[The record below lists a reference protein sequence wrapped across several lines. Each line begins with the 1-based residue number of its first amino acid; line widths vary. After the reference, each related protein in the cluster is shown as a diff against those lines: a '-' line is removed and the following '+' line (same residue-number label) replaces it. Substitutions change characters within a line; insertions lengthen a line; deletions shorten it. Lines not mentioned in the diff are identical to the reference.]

1 MHAAGGTSR
10 KFARIELSPG
20 WRNCSNLIA
29 RFAGRVT
36 CSRQGGCR
44 RLRGGRLGRRRRA
57 ASFRTSTA
65 FFRCRRFCARAKR
78 RILLTS
84 GRLD

>member
-10 KFARIELSPG
+10 KFARIELSSS
-20 WRNCSNLIA
+20 WWNCSNLIA

-36 CSRQGGCR
+36 CSRRGASR
-44 RLRGGRLGRRRRA
+44 RLRGGRVGRRRRA

-65 FFRCRRFCARAKR
+65 FVRCRRFCTRAKR
-78 RILLTS
+78 RTLLTS